1 MSSEYLEKVNNIITS
16 TDIRNLVGLST
27 TGVLVFNDDITWL
40 KFKYNNKIL
49 FISNRCVLYG
59 ITWNQM
65 DNVGITT
72 GKAININGTEYL
84 CRSIS
89 ATDNG
94 TWNGQPIAGEW
105 KDLIM
110 KYTPNVSDSY
120 WNEYYTICRDEG
132 QNSSHATIVGKSSID
147 TIMQFSKTASHST
160 YAWRPVLEI
169 NPYCNISISDENL
182 GELFN
187 PFSPKNY
194 IVNGSSHTLTEKLD
208 GVVIRT
214 LENQLDGAK
223 YTLDLSSQWD
233 SISYGKHTIEIIA
246 TDSNGLSSSVI
257 LTFSKVK
264 ETVATIPIVSNLK
277 QVIEHS
283 KEIKKEIEYQS
294 LKLKNNLIKKGVEC
308 SDSDKMSSL
317 VDRVNNIK
325 GFKMVP
331 GDTYSIPEFVS
342 KSNNTTTTMNVVTDF
357 NVTMGGNLRLSL
369 CYWLNTHYGSTLYAQ
384 IIVTVKRNSETYYT
398 ETIPLTITSTGSVYV
413 NIDKISF
420 EYGDTLTVFMG
431 FKQNYKDQYRL
442 YGSLSNISYDLEEF

>member
-1 MSSEYLEKVNNIITS
+1 MYSEYLGKVNNIITS

-27 TGVLVFNDDITWL
+27 TGILIFNDDITWL

-59 ITWNQM
+59 MSWNQM
-65 DNVGITT
+65 NNVGIAT
-72 GKAININGTEYL
+72 GKTITINDTEYF

-94 TWNGQPIAGEW
+94 SWNGQPIAGEW

-110 KYTPNVSDSY
+110 EYTLNVSDSY
-120 WNEYYTICRDEG
+120 WNEYYTLCRDDG
-132 QNSSHATIVGKSSID
+132 QNSSYGVIVGNTSID
-147 TIMQFSKTASHST
+147 NILQLSKTTSHST

-214 LENQLDGAK
+214 LENQLDGTK

-246 TDSNGLSSSVI
+246 TDSNGL
-257 LTFSKVK
+257 LT
-264 ETVATIPIVSNLK
+264 TVTITFNKIKQPITTLPTTSNLK
-277 QVIEHS
+277 QAIDYS

-294 LKLKNNLIKKGVEC
+294 FKLKNNLIEKGVEC
-308 SDSDKMSSL
+308 SDIDKMSSL
-317 VDRVNNIK
+317 IDMVNGIIVANNVTAGESIQLFKYTSSAQFNIK
-325 GFKMVP
+325 QEDILKIVSNVNGSVKIKINYISSGASGSCPLNIDLIRGVSVVSSKTFTLNSYGYYIDIEYDLSEIQLNDVI
-331 GDTYSIPEFVS
+331 SIYV
-342 KSNNTTTTMNVVTDF
+342 
-357 NVTMGGNLRLSL
+357 
-369 CYWLNTHYGSTLYAQ
+369 
-384 IIVTVKRNSETYYT
+384 
-398 ETIPLTITSTGSVYV
+398 TGSRGGAIKP
-413 NIDKISF
+413 NGGI
-420 EYGDTLTVFMG
+420 T
-431 FKQNYKDQYRL
+431 
-442 YGSLSNISYDLEEF
+442 ISYDKL

>member
-1 MSSEYLEKVNNIITS
+1 MYSEYLGKVNNIITS

-27 TGVLVFNDDITWL
+27 TGILVFNDDITWL

-132 QNSSHATIVGKSSID
+132 QNSSYATIVGKSSID
-147 TIMQFSKTASHST
+147 TIMQISKTASHST

-317 VDRVNNIK
+317 VDKIDGIV
-325 GFKMVP
+325 V
-331 GDTYSIPEFVS
+331 GD
-342 KSNNTTTTMNVVTDF
+342 NVVAGETIK
-357 NVTMGGNLRLSL
+357 LLSL
-369 CYWLNTHYGSTLYAQ
+369 TPTISMVSGGKLSWSSNVNGS
-384 IIVTVKRNSETYYT
+384 IKIKIMSVCNNSG
-398 ETIPLTITSTGSVYV
+398 GSSSL
-413 NIDKISF
+413 NIDLLRGDSIVSTKSF
-420 EYGDTLTVFMG
+420 TL
-431 FKQNYKDQYRL
+431 KSH
-442 YGSLSNISYDLEEF
+442 GSYITIEYDLEGVKLYDVVSIYPKNGLVGANPGGIVISCDKL